1 MELIGE
7 ACLLTQGEG
16 DSIFIRLPSIF
27 SSFNF
32 MPLIKGHEYWKLP
45 LFYLFYDNMIIRGSV
60 KGLSWR
66 SSV

>member
-1 MELIGE
+1 MGLIGE

-45 LFYLFYDNMIIRGSV
+45 LFDDNMIIR
-60 KGLSWR
+60 
-66 SSV
+66 

>member
-1 MELIGE
+1 MGLIGE

-32 MPLIKGHEYWKLP
+32 MTLIKGHEYWKLP
-45 LFYLFYDNMIIRGSV
+45 LFDDNMIIRGSV
-60 KGLSWR
+60 KGLSWT

>member
-1 MELIGE
+1 MRLVGE

-16 DSIFIRLPSIF
+16 DSLLIRLPSIF

-32 MPLIKGHEYWKLP
+32 MPLSKGHENWKLP
-45 LFYLFYDNMIIRGSV
+45 LFDDNMIIRGSV